1 MTNQRSNKRR
11 SFPPYDESSK
21 LSRRDQTLVRVEKLL
36 AEQFIAPPQEEA
48 PPEEDAQVDLVDLE
62 EAVET
67 AQLPPEARPRPR
79 AFAPRTPPPDTDP
92 APAPPPAAVEPPEKK
107 SRLSIVSAILQ
118 AAILIFV
125 LAWVFLLGILVGRG
139 HLWQSGLG
147 HDLVGWVEQKA
158 GWSEKTGPE
167 IILKK
172 DNGTDEVIP
181 PQGTTSEDQL
191 DIDPVDSDETP
202 DTESAGSGET
212 TTGTGAQEE
221 MPVWNWPGWTP
232 GPADNPLG
240 ESESSNSATESVAT
254 PEPAPPTDNQ
264 EAAENPEEA
273 ATLSPSP
280 GESEEEEYPTA
291 IEEDTPGPAVEY
303 QPPGDQ
309 DDYEAMLEPSE
320 VPDASLAEAAPLPPG
335 QVGAQGTGKY
345 AVQVAQPV
353 DANEAQRQVSLLISQ
368 GFNAYYYESN
378 GKFPVRVG
386 HFPTRQAADEVKIR
400 LEELGHKEP
409 YVSVLGN

>member
-1 MTNQRSNKRR
+1 MTNQRSSKRR

-36 AEQFIAPPQEEA
+36 AEQFIAPLQEEA
-48 PPEEDAQVDLVDLE
+48 PPDEDGQVDLVDLE

-79 AFAPRTPPPDTDP
+79 AFAPRTVTPEAGP
-92 APAPPPAAVEPPEKK
+92 APAPQPAVVEPPEKK
-107 SRLSIVSAILQ
+107 SRLSLVSAILQ

-139 HLWQSGLG
+139 HIWQSGLG
-147 HDLVGWVEQKA
+147 NDLVTWVEQKA
-158 GWSEKTGPE
+158 GWSERTGPE
-167 IILKK
+167 VILKK
-172 DNGTDEVIP
+172 ENLPDEVIP
-181 PQGTTSEDQL
+181 PDQA
-191 DIDPVDSDETP
+191 PTPPENGDETAQNP
-202 DTESAGSGET
+202 NQALGTEESVGSGES
-212 TTGTGAQEE
+212 TGVQEE

-240 ESESSNSATESVAT
+240 ESEEPSGANAS
-254 PEPAPPTDNQ
+254 EPAPPAENL
-264 EAAENPEEA
+264 EAAGNQGGDA
-273 ATLSPSP
+273 APLSPV
-280 GESEEEEYPTA
+280 ENEEEEEYPTA
-291 IEEDTPGPAVEY
+291 IEEDTPGSAVEY

-335 QVGAQGTGKY
+335 QVGTQGTGKF

-386 HFPTRQAADEVKIR
+386 HFPTRQAADEAKIQ